1 VPRPSSTARIAR
13 SRTRC
18 YHRRIRTQGA
28 DEAWLATVGAGTL
41 DTIQSLPSQTIV
53 PPDAAET
60 AARAL
65 ELLRQLAGTAP
76 TASLQLQ
83 PGPVIGQGGMGVV
96 RTAEQ
101 VALGRVVAV
110 KTLRPERRADPAA
123 ALDLLREAWVTGTIE
138 HPNVVPIHYLG
149 VEPDGSPVIVLKRI
163 AGVEWSELAHDA
175 AAVEA
180 KFGATDLL
188 AWNLGILMQVLN
200 ALRFAH
206 HKGVIHRDLKPS
218 NVMIGD
224 FGEVYLLDWGIAVSM
239 RDDGS
244 GRLPLANHATQLAGT
259 PSYMAPEMLGRGT
272 GPGITEQTDVY
283 LAGAVLYELVIGEP
297 PHRGASAIEVLASVI
312 ESKPVVPA
320 HVPVELAR
328 IISVAMAEDPAGRF
342 ESALAMRLA
351 LQRYLEHR
359 GSAELGARAHER
371 TDQLLAAIAT
381 RTAPRD
387 EIYRLFGA
395 CRFGFH
401 EALAVWRDNAE
412 AQTGLVRA
420 TVAMAEYELADNNPD
435 TALTLLADIDPPAEL
450 VVRAKDAA
458 LAKAKRAEEL
468 EVIGE
473 KYDDAVGRRT
483 RTFMVVSLGLLYT
496 VAPIVYVL
504 LHVALTPFRFEL
516 FGIAGVVL
524 VLGLIAWARDTL
536 TATSF
541 NKRVAIAA
549 LFSFVGQLVAASGAW
564 MMDLGVAGQELASL
578 LSWFMF
584 TTMVAIAIA
593 PPFALAT
600 VGYGV
605 AFFVTATWPGSF
617 MWAIAFGN
625 ATFTLGGYLS
635 WRPGTFEP
643 TAEERERLELA
654 KRRRDARTTRPRAAA
669 VVAPTPP
676 NTDGSG

>member
-1 VPRPSSTARIAR
+1 M
-13 SRTRC
+13 RC
-18 YHRRIRTQGA
+18 YHRGIRSQGV
-28 DEAWLATVGAGTL
+28 DEAWLATLGAGTT
-41 DTIQSLPSQTIV
+41 DTIRSLPSQTIV
-53 PPDAAET
+53 PPNAAET

-83 PGPVIGQGGMGVV
+83 PGPVIGQGGMGIV

-101 VALGRVVAV
+101 VALGRTVAV
-110 KTLRPERRADPAA
+110 KTLRPERRNDPAA

-163 AGVEWSELAHDA
+163 AGVEWSKLVHDA

-180 KFGATDLL
+180 KFGATDQL

-206 HKGVIHRDLKPS
+206 HRGVIHRDLKPS

-244 GRLPLANHATQLAGT
+244 GRLPLATDATQLAGT
-259 PSYMAPEMLGRGT
+259 PSYMAPEMLGRDH
-272 GPGITEQTDVY
+272 GPGITERTDVY
-283 LAGAVLYELVIGEP
+283 LAGAVLFELVVGEP
-297 PHRGASAIEVLASVI
+297 PHRGNSAIEVLASVI
-312 ESKPVVPA
+312 ESKPVVPL
-320 HVPVELAR
+320 HVPAELAR
-328 IISVAMAEDPAGRF
+328 IIARAMAEDPTARF
-342 ESALAMRLA
+342 ESALELRLE

-381 RTAPRD
+381 HTSTRD
-387 EIYRLFGA
+387 DIYRLFGA

-420 TVAMAEYELADNNPD
+420 TVAMAEYELADHNPE
-435 TALTLLADIDPPAEL
+435 TALTLLADIDAPAEL
-450 VVRAKDAA
+450 VARAKDAA

-483 RTFMVVSLGLLYT
+483 RTFMVVSLGGLYT
-496 VAPIVYVL
+496 ILAPL
-504 LHVALTPFRFEL
+504 LAILHIELTPYRFEL
-516 FGIAGVVL
+516 FTIAGVAIMI
-524 VLGLIAWARDTL
+524 GLIAWARDTL
-536 TATSF
+536 TTTVF
-541 NKRVAIAA
+541 NRRVAIAA
-549 LFSFVGQLVAASGAW
+549 IFSFVGQFVAASGAW
-564 MMDLGVAGQELASL
+564 LMGLGVPGQELGAL

-584 TTMVAIAIA
+584 TTMVAISIA
-593 PPFALAT
+593 TPFALAT
-600 VGYGV
+600 IGYAV
-605 AFFVTATWPGSF
+605 AFFVTAKWPHAF
-617 MWAIAFGN
+617 LWIIAFGN
-625 ATFTLGGYLS
+625 AMFALGGYLS
-635 WRPGTFEP
+635 WRPGTLEP
-643 TAEERERLELA
+643 TVEERQRLEAA
-654 KRRRDARTTRPRAAA
+654 KRRRDERATRPRAA
-669 VVAPTPP
+669 VAAPAPP
-676 NTDGSG
+676 STDGSG

>member
-1 VPRPSSTARIAR
+1 M
-13 SRTRC
+13 
-18 YHRRIRTQGA
+18 G
-28 DEAWLATVGAGTL
+28 VGTI
-41 DTIQSLPSQTIV
+41 DTIRSLPSQTIV

-83 PGPVIGQGGMGVV
+83 PGPVIGQGGMGIV

-101 VALGRVVAV
+101 VALGRTVAV
-110 KTLRPERRADPAA
+110 KTLRPERRNDPAA

-163 AGVEWSELAHDA
+163 AGVEWSKLVHDA

-180 KFGATDLL
+180 KFGATDQL

-244 GRLPLANHATQLAGT
+244 GRLPLATAATQLAGT
-259 PSYMAPEMLGRGT
+259 PSYMAPEMLGRDH
-272 GPGITEQTDVY
+272 GPGITEHTDVY
-283 LAGAVLYELVIGEP
+283 LAGAVLYEIVVGEP
-297 PHRGASAIEVLASVI
+297 PHHGNSAIEVLASVI
-312 ESKPVVPA
+312 ESKPVVPP
-320 HVPVELAR
+320 HVPAELAR
-328 IISVAMAEDPAGRF
+328 VIAKAMAEDPTARF
-342 ESALAMRLA
+342 DSALELRLE

-371 TDQLLAAIAT
+371 TDQLLDAIAMHT
-381 RTAPRD
+381 SSRD

-420 TVAMAEYELADNNPD
+420 TVAMAEYELADHRPE
-435 TALTLLADIDPPAEL
+435 TALTLLADIDAPAEL
-450 VVRAKDAA
+450 VARANAA
-458 LAKAKRAEEL
+458 AIAKAKRAEEL

-483 RTFMVVSLGLLYT
+483 RTFMVVSLGGFYT
-496 VAPIVYVL
+496 VLPPLVAL
-504 LHVALTPFRFEL
+504 LHVQLTPYRFEL
-516 FGIAGVVL
+516 FAVAGVAL
-524 VLGLIAWARDTL
+524 VLGLVAWARDTL
-536 TATSF
+536 TATTF
-541 NKRVAIAA
+541 NKRVALAA
-549 LFSFVGQLVAASGAW
+549 VFSFTGQLIAASGAW
-564 MMDLGVAGQELASL
+564 LVGAGVHGQEIGALF
-578 LSWFMF
+578 SWFMF
-584 TTMVAIAIA
+584 TAMVAIAIA
-593 PPFALAT
+593 NPFAIAT
-600 VGYGV
+600 IGYAI
-605 AFFVTATWPGSF
+605 AFFVTAKWPDAF
-617 MWAIAFGN
+617 LWAIAFGN
-625 ATFTLGGYLS
+625 AMFTLGGYLS

-643 TAEERERLELA
+643 TPEEKQRLEAA
-654 KRRRDARTTRPRAAA
+654 KRRRDARATRPRAA
-669 VVAPTPP
+669 VAAPAPP
-676 NTDGSG
+676 STDGSG

>member
-18 YHRRIRTQGA
+18 YHRRIRTQDV
-28 DEAWLATVGAGTL
+28 DEAWLATLGVGTI
-41 DTIQSLPSQTIV
+41 DTIRSLPSQTIV

-101 VALGRVVAV
+101 VALGRIVAV
-110 KTLRPERRADPAA
+110 KTLRPERRNDPAA

-163 AGVEWSELAHDA
+163 AGVEWSKLAHDA

-206 HKGVIHRDLKPS
+206 HRGVVHRDLKPS

-244 GRLPLANHATQLAGT
+244 GRLPLATAATQLAGT
-259 PSYMAPEMLGRGT
+259 PSYMAPEMLGRDH
-272 GPGITEQTDVY
+272 GPGITERTDVY
-283 LAGAVLYELVIGEP
+283 LAGAVLYDLVVGEP
-297 PHRGASAIEVLASVI
+297 PHRGGSAIEVLASVI

-320 HVPVELAR
+320 HVPIELAR
-328 IISVAMAEDPAGRF
+328 IVTTAMAEDPTERF
-342 ESALAMRLA
+342 ESALELRLE

-381 RTAPRD
+381 HTASRD
-387 EIYRLFGA
+387 DIYRLFGA

-401 EALAVWRDNAE
+401 EALAVWRDNVE

-420 TVAMAEYELADNNPD
+420 TVAMAEYELADHSPE
-435 TALTLLADIDPPAEL
+435 TALTLLADIDAPAEL
-450 VVRAKDAA
+450 VARARDAA
-458 LAKAKRAEEL
+458 VAKAKRAEEL
-468 EVIGE
+468 EVIGDR
-473 KYDDAVGRRT
+473 YDDQVGRRT
-483 RTFMVVSLGLLYT
+483 RTFMVVSLGMAYAI
-496 VAPIVYVL
+496 VAPLLAI
-504 LHVALTPFRFEL
+504 LHVNMTPWRFEL
-516 FGIAGVVL
+516 FAIVALVVI
-524 VLGLIAWARDTL
+524 LGLVAWARDTL
-536 TATSF
+536 TATQF

-549 LFSFVGQLVAASGAW
+549 VFSFAAQLVAASGAW
-564 MMDLGVAGQELASL
+564 LVGAGTPGQEIGALF
-578 LSWFMF
+578 SWFAF

-593 PPFALAT
+593 PPFVLAT
-600 VGYGV
+600 IGYGV
-605 AFFVTATWPGSF
+605 AFFVTAKWPGAF
-617 MWAIAFGN
+617 LWAIACGN
-625 ATFTLGGYLS
+625 VMFTLGGYLS
-635 WRPGTFEP
+635 WRPQTMEP
-643 TAEERERLELA
+643 TLEEKQLLEAA
-654 KRRRDARTTRPRAAA
+654 KRRRDARATRPRAA
-669 VVAPTPP
+669 VSAPTPP